1 MIYPNQV
8 KSLQAAKLLL
18 DARCGSK
25 DHVCSRAAD
34 DGTWHAYAFPGAK
47 WRAGDCPLADTAIRT
62 DVPTKSAPRA
72 RIGQQKQKKH
82 K

>member
-8 KSLQAAKLLL
+8 KSLQAEKLHINAK
-18 DARCGSK
+18 CGSK
-25 DHVCSRAAD
+25 EHVCSRAAD
-34 DGTWHAYAFPGAK
+34 DGTCHVYAFPGSK

-72 RIGQQKQKKH
+72 RVGQQKQKKN